1 LNRRRGFAAG
11 VLSATVLA
19 IAGCSGS
26 SEPSAHTPET
36 LLDALRS
43 EPDYGLECEDYEQ
56 GSLGILCVSS
66 GQGTFDR
73 MTTVLAFISALDFD
87 GTLKAYQE
95 THESRCSED
104 TETYESAV
112 DGSLQEYVPYES
124 TSESFLVIGKN
135 WATMPIQKELDAQA
149 VADVTGGL
157 LVSGKDWCA
166 NPRPL
171 VDFGK

>member
-1 LNRRRGFAAG
+1 M
-11 VLSATVLA
+11 S
-19 IAGCSGS
+19 IAGCAGS
-26 SEPSAHTPET
+26 SEPAAHTPES
-36 LLDALRS
+36 LLEALRS
-43 EPDYGLECEDYEQ
+43 DSEFGLECEDYKQ

-73 MTTVLAFISALDFD
+73 TTIVLAFISALDFD
-87 GTLKAYQE
+87 ATLKAYRE
-95 THESRCSED
+95 THESQCSEE
-104 TETYESAV
+104 TETYESAI

-124 TSESFLVIGKN
+124 TSESFLVVGKN
-135 WATMPIQKELDAQA
+135 WATRPIQKKLDAQA

-157 LVSGKDWCA
+157 LVSGTDWCA